1 MVHDQSIAVIDFG
14 SQYTQLIARRI
25 RELNV
30 FSEILPYSISLDELK
45 AKHVKAIILSGGPSS
60 VYEKNAP
67 KISEEILNSRIPIL
81 GICYGLQLL
90 MQHSG
95 GNVHSTGKGEYG
107 FAQILPDSSNTLF
120 KDFPTESQ
128 VWMSHGDEVENL
140 PDGWEVLSKSTN
152 DVVAAV
158 QKTNHSIYG
167 VQFHPEVVHSLH
179 GKELLSNFLFDISGC
194 EPNWTPENFVADAI
208 HDCSAALIEGIA
220 TTMTVV
226 HQGQVKFI
234 PGVFY

>member
-30 FSEILPYSISLDELK
+30 FSEIFPFSISLDELK

-60 VYEKNAP
+60 VYEENAP
-67 KISEEILNSRIPIL
+67 KISEDLLNSGIPIL

-95 GNVHSTGKGEYG
+95 GNVYSTGKGEYG
-107 FAQILPDSSNTLF
+107 FAQILADSSKVFF
-120 KDFPTESQ
+120 KDFPSESQ

-158 QKTNHSIYG
+158 QNTDHSIYG
-167 VQFHPEVVHSLH
+167 VQFHPEVVHSIH
-179 GKELLSNFLFDISGC
+179 GKELLSNFLFVYFCLTYFS
-194 EPNWTPENFVADAI
+194 TF
-208 HDCSAALIEGIA
+208 LLF
-220 TTMTVV
+220 T
-226 HQGQVKFI
+226 FL
-234 PGVFY
+234 FFR